1 MPRKAA
7 PAAGD
12 PNELKRTRAGVY
24 RTADERFEVRSS
36 GVGWLLLDT
45 EVADELG
52 QPLTRGPF
60 PTLEHVRDAVP
71 EARRATLKPV
81 KGRKKRGSG

>member
-7 PAAGD
+7 AASED
-12 PNELKRTRAGVY
+12 PNQLKRSQAGVY
-24 RTADERFEVRSS
+24 RTADERFEVRNS
-36 GVGWLLLDT
+36 GVGWLLLDS
-45 EVADELG
+45 EVADDLG

-71 EARRATLKPV
+71 DARRATLTSV

>member
-7 PAAGD
+7 PTSDD
-12 PNELKRTRAGVY
+12 PNELKRSKAGVY
-24 RTADERFEVRSS
+24 RTTDQRFEVRNS

-45 EVADELG
+45 EVADDLG

-71 EARRATLKPV
+71 EARRATLKPM

>member
-12 PNELKRTRAGVY
+12 PNELKRAQAGVY

-81 KGRKKRGSG
+81 KGRRARGSG